1 MNKKNTAKKVSVSKQ
16 QNQIRIEA
24 YDSARKAG
32 LVTLTLEE
40 RVEALEKKMAALE
53 QAGQPEIKSSEEIRM
68 TFSQA
73 EALGVLKP

>member
-1 MNKKNTAKKVSVSKQ
+1 
-16 QNQIRIEA
+16 
-24 YDSARKAG
+24 
-32 LVTLTLEE
+32 LTLEE